1 MIEVISK
8 TFTPDILKYLLGGA
22 WLIIELSLVI
32 AIFSM
37 FFGLILALLRNYDK
51 FILGRLAGAYV
62 EIFRNT
68 PNLIFTLYLRFC
80 SIHLCSH
87 CGDYP
92 GRSELYR

>member
-51 FILGRLAGAYV
+51 FILG
-62 EIFRNT
+62 
-68 PNLIFTLYLRFC
+68 
-80 SIHLCSH
+80 
-87 CGDYP
+87 
-92 GRSELYR
+92 